1 MPFDAHIH
9 LDQYE
14 AGERERLLDAAF
26 QAGIDGIVAVS
37 MDMASCLENRRL
49 AMRYPGR
56 IMPAYG
62 YHPEQPPLPEDE
74 LEKLC
79 RWIWTHRDEP
89 FAIGEVG
96 LPYYLRKKAEDRGE
110 PFDLAPYMRQLERFV
125 RLARDLNRPLVLHAV
140 YEDADAALDLLER
153 YGIRKAHFH
162 WFKGSAQ
169 TVARMAAGGYFV
181 SFTPDVRY
189 ERDIRELAKSYPLE
203 LTMAETDGPWP
214 FAGPYAGRRTE
225 PVMVLDVIREI
236 ASLRGMDEA
245 HVRRCLDDNTKRFY
259 EWTAEP

>member
-37 MDMASCLENRRL
+37 MDMSSCLENRRL